1 MVARRNVQRPA
12 PIAEIAA
19 ATAPLQPMIGSAHQ
33 DDAARRDAVESTLLQ
48 LVSAHT
54 CVLVIGRDTWPL
66 SRSLSSAGCRVS
78 VVETRQ
84 DVPAGSAT
92 FSDRVTVGDPELLDL
107 ATTLDGAQFDS
118 IVAVQLLEH
127 VRNPVRMLTTLRKH
141 LRADGA
147 VVAAVPNIMH
157 GSIRL
162 GFLTG
167 RSPAELLAPNT
178 ASPPS
183 HWYDAAALQRTFER
197 ARFVITRL
205 ERQTEAFVPGDPA
218 LDGTPVPP
226 QIVEGLIQDP
236 DAATRTFVAVAH
248 PFPLTGR
255 VLLEMRVRELAHKHE
270 RVLQQMKELD
280 ARGEGFDARYTELKR
295 AVDGAVEQ
303 MDRVQLSLAG
313 AHQRL
318 VSDRVELEAIARDLK
333 RFQYEQLILRV
344 RGLVE
349 ATLPKGALALV
360 VSKGDERL
368 LAFDGRR
375 AWHFLRNEQGVYA
388 GHHPA
393 DSAAAIEALDR
404 WRAEG
409 AAFLVIPQPVFW
421 WLDHYA
427 GFREHLERRG
437 RLVVRDD
444 RTACI
449 YALGKAER
457 RR

>member
-1 MVARRNVQRPA
+1 M
-12 PIAEIAA
+12 IA
-19 ATAPLQPMIGSAHQ
+19 
-33 DDAARRDAVESTLLQ
+33 
-48 LVSAHT
+48 
-54 CVLVIGRDTWPL
+54 
-66 SRSLSSAGCRVS
+66 
-78 VVETRQ
+78 
-84 DVPAGSAT
+84 
-92 FSDRVTVGDPELLDL
+92 
-107 ATTLDGAQFDS
+107 
-118 IVAVQLLEH
+118 
-127 VRNPVRMLTTLRKH
+127 
-141 LRADGA
+141 
-147 VVAAVPNIMH
+147 
-157 GSIRL
+157 
-162 GFLTG
+162 
-167 RSPAELLAPNT
+167 
-178 ASPPS
+178 
-183 HWYDAAALQRTFER
+183 
-197 ARFVITRL
+197 
-205 ERQTEAFVPGDPA
+205 A

-226 QIVEGLIQDP
+226 QIVDGLMQDP
-236 DAATRTFVAVAH
+236 DATTRTFVAVAH

-255 VLLEMRVRELAHKHE
+255 VLLEMRVRELAQAHE

-303 MDRVQLSLAG
+303 MDRVQPSLAG

-393 DSAAAIEALDR
+393 DSASAIEALDR

-409 AAFLVIPQPVFW
+409 AAFLVIPQMAFW